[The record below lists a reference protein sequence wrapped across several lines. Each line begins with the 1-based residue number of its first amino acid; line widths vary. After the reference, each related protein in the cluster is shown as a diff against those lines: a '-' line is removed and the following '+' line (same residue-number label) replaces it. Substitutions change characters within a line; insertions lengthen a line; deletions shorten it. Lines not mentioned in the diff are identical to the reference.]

1 MIRQKTH
8 AIIACLITAAASVS
22 AETQVIAQRCTPKVT
37 ANVVVASPK
46 QRYDAGQRA
55 EPPLTDTGT
64 GFAWPDTPMGVIKT
78 GDGYEF
84 FASDGGAAL
93 PADVARS
100 LGRQQQVRIGRHHG
114 GHARQPA
121 RHGRSPGRQR
131 LRQIPIPL

>member
-78 GDGYEF
+78 ADGYEF
-84 FASDGGAAL
+84 FASDGGQH
-93 PADVARS
+93 S
-100 LGRQQQVRIGRHHG
+100 RQ
-114 GHARQPA
+114 
-121 RHGRSPGRQR
+121 
-131 LRQIPIPL
+131 